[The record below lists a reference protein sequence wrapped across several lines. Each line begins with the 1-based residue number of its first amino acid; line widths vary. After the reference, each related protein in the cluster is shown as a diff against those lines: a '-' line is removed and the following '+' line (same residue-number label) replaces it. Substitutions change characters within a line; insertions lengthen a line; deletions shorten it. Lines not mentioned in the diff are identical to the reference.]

1 MTPKEFF
8 DKVVEMHRCQ
18 KEYFKNKRQIDLRIS
33 KQIEREVDEEIERVQ
48 KILHDKQNPQLF
60 QTMVN
65 MKILDLPLKAKWYEM
80 IESGNKK
87 EEYRE
92 IKKYWIGRLAKCG
105 GRNSYEKTGFYC
117 KKAIC
122 FSCITRGNGFHPK
135 EYTHV
140 RFRFGYTKRTMLFEL
155 ESITIGVGNT
165 NWGAPD
171 NECVFIL
178 KLGKCIKKNE
188 SKDSTEFQPKNS

>member
-1 MTPKEFF
+1 MTPKDFF
-8 DKVVEMHRCQ
+8 DKVVEMRRCQ
-18 KEYFKNKRQIDLRIS
+18 KEYLKNKRQIDLRIS
-33 KQIEREVDEEIERVQ
+33 KQ
-48 KILHDKQNPQLF
+48 
-60 QTMVN
+60 
-65 MKILDLPLKAKWYEM
+65 
-80 IESGNKK
+80 
-87 EEYRE
+87 
-92 IKKYWIGRLAKCG
+92 
-105 GRNSYEKTGFYC
+105 
-117 KKAIC
+117 IC

-188 SKDSTEFQPKNS
+188 SKDSTEFQPKNL